1 MRENTKTFILKSG
14 RGRLQEMLVYYKA
27 LSGKILV
34 FWIGGGRLQ
43 EMVAHGG
50 STLLFS
56 LLSTYV
62 ANQTFWVTA
71 RPFAWNGMMRS
82 LQEK

>member
-14 RGRLQEMLVYYKA
+14 RGRLQEVVVYYKA
-27 LSGKILV
+27 LSGM
-34 FWIGGGRLQ
+34 FWIGDRLQ
-43 EMVAHGG
+43 EMVAHRG

-56 LLSTYV
+56 LLSTYI
-62 ANQTFWVTA
+62 ANQTFWDTA

>member
-14 RGRLQEMLVYYKA
+14 RGRLQEVVFYYKA
-27 LSGKILV
+27 LSGM
-34 FWIGGGRLQ
+34 FWIGHRLQ
-43 EMVAHGG
+43 ELVAHGG

-56 LLSTYV
+56 LLSTYI
-62 ANQTFWVTA
+62 ANQTFWDTA
-71 RPFAWNGMMRS
+71 RPFAWNGMKRS

>member
-14 RGRLQEMLVYYKA
+14 RGRLQEVVVYYKA

-34 FWIGGGRLQ
+34 FWIGHRLQ

-56 LLSTYV
+56 LLSTYI
-62 ANQTFWVTA
+62 ANQTSWDTA